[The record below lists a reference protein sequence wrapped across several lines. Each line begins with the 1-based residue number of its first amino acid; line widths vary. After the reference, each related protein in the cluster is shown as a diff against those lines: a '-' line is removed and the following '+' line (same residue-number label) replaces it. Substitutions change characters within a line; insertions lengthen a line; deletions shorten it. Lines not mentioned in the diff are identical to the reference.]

1 LLMSAEARNSSVE
14 RYNSNGNDVFE
25 PVDLLEK

>member
-1 LLMSAEARNSSVE
+1 LLMSAEARNSNVE

-25 PVDLLEK
+25 PVDLEK